1 MIPFLIALTL
11 LGLADTGYLLWK
23 RYGPRRGPLV
33 CPFNQACDLVL
44 ESSYGRALGVRNE
57 IIGAAFYLLMLL
69 LLAFAWRAA
78 TLPVS
83 LFGASDPLRIAFLI
97 SIPAF
102 IASLVLTG
110 IQHFLLK
117 NYCSYCLFAN
127 VVNVLLFAGLWVSM

>member
-1 MIPFLIALTL
+1 MIPFLIAITL

-23 RYGPRRGPLV
+23 RYGPRRETLV

-44 ESSYGRALGVRNE
+44 ESSYGRALGMRNE
-57 IIGAAFYLLMLL
+57 VIGAAFYLLMLL
-69 LLAFAWRAA
+69 LLVFAGRDSP
-78 TLPVS
+78 LPIP
-83 LFGASDPLRIAFLI
+83 LFGASGPLRIAFLI

-102 IASLVLTG
+102 IASLILTG

-127 VVNVLLFAGLWVSM
+127 LVNALLFIGLLLLT